1 MLWPPPSTDP
11 GTAGGITDADL
22 ERLYDYP
29 AGLDRPWVQVNFVS
43 SVDGAVTIAGKS
55 GGLGNPADKKVFAL
69 GRDLADV
76 VLVGARTALIE
87 GYRGV
92 KAGEVRQERRARLGL
107 SPVPPVAVVTARC
120 SIEPTSPLI
129 TESAVRPIVL
139 TTSAAPAD
147 RRDALAD
154 AGADVVVAG
163 DREVNLPTALA
174 ALDERGLRRVDC
186 EGGPTLFGAL
196 IEAGLVDVLCVTF
209 APVLAGGDAGR
220 IATGP
225 LPPAPRDLELAS
237 ILRYESALLLRY
249 RRAGA

>member
-1 MLWPPPSTDP
+1 MLWPPRAPED
-11 GTAGGITDADL
+11 AEITDAEL

-29 AGLDRPWVQVNFVS
+29 TGLDRPWVQVNFVS
-43 SVDGAVTIAGKS
+43 SSDGAVTVAGKS
-55 GGLGNPADKKVFAL
+55 GGLGNPADKKVFGL

-92 KAGEVRQERRARLGL
+92 KAGEVRRERRARLGL
-107 SPVPPVAVVTARC
+107 SEVPPVAVVTARC
-120 SIEPTSPLI
+120 SVEPTSPLI
-129 TESAVRPIVL
+129 TDTTVPPIVL
-139 TTSAAPAD
+139 TTSAAPES
-147 RRDALAD
+147 RRDALAR

-163 DREVNLPTALA
+163 SDAVHLPSALR

-196 IEAGLVDVLCVTF
+196 IAEDLVDVLCVTY
-209 APVLAGGDAGR
+209 APMLAGGDAGR

-225 LPPAPRDLELAS
+225 LPAAPRDLELAS
-237 ILRYESALLLRY
+237 VLRHESALLLRY
-249 RRAGA
+249 RRA